1 MGFYFNTYRQEEGD
15 KAYNEQRYED
25 ALTHYSEALKTLHMH
40 AAAQKARHTDFYDA
54 LVYVLSEIL
63 TTKLFIIQREA
74 QDSNFAVVAN
84 HWQDIPGLLHE
95 MELTHKE
102 HLKKSKHAFS
112 NKEKVISK
120 VRLLL
125 AKICEEVS
133 DALADQLEEDDAE
146 VYLELLKQAIEWMKR
161 GIHFQVKTEGTTKL
175 SSSLGYLNL
184 LERLYKKTQDEAHIR
199 VMSEYINEHNLLER
213 TIKSP
218 LRKLELLSYV
228 ARVALFNHQDIHELT
243 LECKAL
249 YDLVPEDERDNPI
262 LDDLQSLLDLAP
274 QKEREEDEY
283 EVEND
288 EPDVMDDTHST
299 SGFLEELSDYPITLD
314 KLDEDVYPV
323 DMLMDFQSLSS
334 ETTEM
339 STFSSSS
346 MDTMPADQVMT
357 HSPSFSL
364 PFSVQGFGPAPQ
376 PTFFSSPSRAQ
387 SLEDELPHSRALQ
400 LGLEKI
406 TAHSENPRFLANL
419 LSLVADFFH
428 KYKAHYVQK
437 QNAIVLAHDLYQKVF
452 KIDPQ
457 HHRAR
462 EKLKDIRTQ
471 HPRLIGSYQFFSN
484 RPQSP
489 IPTVTARISEA
500 KHYFNQALEELTIEL
515 ESLLMNQP
523 AKIRITIDEL
533 ACFICE
539 QLSKGAITS
548 TPCPEIGQ
556 MLKNAFEEELKN
568 SMHSASGPES
578 Y

>member
-40 AAAQKARHTDFYDA
+40 AAAQKVRHTDFYDA

-146 VYLELLKQAIEWMKR
+146 VYLELLKQAIEWIKR

-228 ARVALFNHQDIHELT
+228 ARVALVNHQDIHELT

-262 LDDLQSLLDLAP
+262 LDDLQSLLDLVP
-274 QKEREEDEY
+274 QKDGEEY

-288 EPDVMDDTHST
+288 EPYVMDDTHTT
-299 SGFLEELSDYPITLD
+299 SVLLEEPPAYPITFDQLS
-314 KLDEDVYPV
+314 ERTYPV
-323 DMLMDFQSLSS
+323 DMLVDAQSLSS
-334 ETTEM
+334 EPTEV

-346 MDTMPADQVMT
+346 MDTMPSDQVMT

-364 PFSVQGFGPAPQ
+364 PFSVQGFSPAPQ
-376 PTFFSSPSRAQ
+376 PTFFSSPSRVQ

-406 TAHSENPRFLANL
+406 TAHSENPRFIANL

-428 KYKAHYVQK
+428 KYKARYVQK

-457 HHRAR
+457 HHRAS
-462 EKLKDIRTQ
+462 EKLKNISTQ
-471 HPRLIGSYQFFSN
+471 HQRLIGSYQFYSN

-489 IPTVTARISEA
+489 IPTAAARTSEA
-500 KHYFNQALEELTIEL
+500 KHCFSQALEELIIQL

-533 ACFICE
+533 ACFIEE
-539 QLSKGAITS
+539 QLSNGAITANPS
-548 TPCPEIGQ
+548 PEIGQ
-556 MLKNAFEEELKN
+556 MLKTAFEEGLKN
-568 SMHSASGPES
+568 SMHLASRPES